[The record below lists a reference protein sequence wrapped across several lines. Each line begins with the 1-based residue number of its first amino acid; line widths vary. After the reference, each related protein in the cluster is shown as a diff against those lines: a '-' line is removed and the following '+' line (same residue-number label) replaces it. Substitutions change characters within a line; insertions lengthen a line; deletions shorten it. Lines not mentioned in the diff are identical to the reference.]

1 MLQPSNDG
9 ITREVHPPKLP
20 KRPRKFEASRIPCRR
35 MVMTRRLR
43 SEPMRVDRAGGIA
56 ATVASAAMISL
67 RERTMMPTAESGGA
81 SSKSSERYLKDSEC
95 YSLGRARQFD
105 RHGAPG
111 SDNHVAG

>member
-1 MLQPSNDG
+1 
-9 ITREVHPPKLP
+9 
-20 KRPRKFEASRIPCRR
+20 
-35 MVMTRRLR
+35 
-43 SEPMRVDRAGGIA
+43 MRVDRAGGIA